1 MQLLSQFYH
10 FILFT
15 IQSHPQCL
23 LPTRRFVLRLVHFLP
38 QLLNFPAL
46 PIQSLLQL
54 SHVLFSLIQL
64 KFGLA
69 KRQEHQSCLLC
80 LRASHILKHDL
91 TLFLHKWLHL
101 SRGVEDADPFTQLGN
116 LVGVSWHKI
125 LRCLYLI
132 VDSIKLVLVCLQQ
145 AYSEKFLVSLEW
157 VDHLL

>member
-1 MQLLSQFYH
+1 MQLPRQRFH
-10 FILFT
+10 FILFAL
-15 IQSHPQCL
+15 QSHPQRL

-38 QLLNFPAL
+38 QLLNFAAFS
-46 PIQSLLQL
+46 IQPLLQL
-54 SHVLFSLIQL
+54 SYVLFGLVQL

-101 SRGVEDADPFTQLGN
+101 SRGVENADPFTQLGN

-125 LRCLYLI
+125 LWCLYLI